1 MVVVFKVKQLTEE
14 LVKFFQRRIYEKLDE
29 YSETKIG
36 AINIGRNFDEL
47 WKKHPTHSAKIITD
61 MVIDKIKKSKT
72 CQVLELFS
80 NSYEFRFCDRFIRA
94 FPKSYSIF
102 AMPHVTID
110 LQELASFP
118 FVTAKHYLFAVND
131 FAEMNTEDVELL
143 SPDDREILHKYIDW
157 LGFRNA
163 IGIDRW
169 KRVLRDDSW
178 PFLRT
183 MSINGRMNDLNIVE
197 LAKMAPGLFMARIA
211 SDQTLSLERF
221 RYFPH
226 LCSLTVCSRVRVA
239 LPNDSWKKASEWT
252 LKELELRD
260 CSEINSFYFL
270 GKLRKV
276 TVLHLFA
283 SDRLD
288 TTGKLDSLFEECH
301 MNLGTLNLSYTS
313 AITDDLLMSLVT
325 HEVILS
331 ALRVNCGPTTPGFTD
346 VGLIAYLECQYSFN
360 LKVLELCGHR
370 QLTQRIFDCT
380 PLCISSLAE
389 LDVRETQ
396 CYGTDHRE
404 VLKKVFQFGLL
415 SSSQGSG
422 KKSKWKW
429 TVKPDYTAP
438 VLNVHFTYQATVE
451 KFIQGFPVGGSDSND
466 KKRIFVRYWKKTTSD
481 TSLPKPSA
489 LVGMHGSSST
499 PALSTNI
506 GQGFDL
512 PGGDLKTQM
521 MRFNIRQKRLRWDKF
536 SVDSSSASPM
546 SNVSANFSSIVGS
559 QISHEGEQN
568 SAAQVSGAASSSSS
582 AASRGAVGLDSPS
595 LSLTSNPGFK
605 AIPGT
610 QTSSSSDVAA
620 GNQRVKRSALFAPR
634 DTFRKHKPLCRTRS
648 TGLSAVERCAGP
660 SSVSLAVDVDESRLL
675 FSSLF
680 APIESQTA
688 ATDSQ
693 VPQRDV
699 ASSSTSIQS
708 PDLSSLGATSVV
720 DRSLSYKNFLGPK
733 ELCGSRVSLYAFPR
747 TAMGSVASSESFQ
760 DEKSQDGTSDA
771 AVISKPELEREDS
784 SSSESN
790 ESEGDADQTAHPED
804 AEDME
809 HSIFDPSEAESKAEE
824 MPECDLGASQQNVE
838 GASSSRDI
846 GLGVLMQQGLPDAPV
861 GANVQPVLAAVG
873 AQGSPSPLMASL
885 SLAMPPQADPQLAPS
900 SGLASPPSK
909 IPRTKPGE
917 ASPCAFLVAGS
928 STGSQQTAPVPKG
941 SSLSAL
947 ASKSEGYK
955 ENMMMLDRY
964 YPKDMFSA
972 PGSVAVHS
980 VIGVS
985 TAVAVPTE
993 APDGVSWELV
1003 VGKVL
1008 SQ

>member
-183 MSINGRMNDLNIVE
+183 MSINGRMNDLNIRE
-197 LAKMAPGLFMARIA
+197 LAKVAPGLFIAKIA
-211 SDQTLSLERF
+211 SDQTLSLETF
-221 RYFPH
+221 RHFPG

-239 LPNDSWKKASEWT
+239 LPDDSWKKASKWT

-288 TTGKLDSLFEECH
+288 ATGRLNSLFVQSYVN
-301 MNLGTLNLSYTS
+301 MSMLNLSYTS
-313 AITDDLLMSLVT
+313 AITDALLMSLAA
-325 HEVILS
+325 HKISLS
-331 ALRVNCGPTTPGFTD
+331 ALRVNCAPTTAGFTD
-346 VGLIAYLECQYSFN
+346 DALTRYLESEFSIY
-360 LKVLELCGHR
+360 LKVLELCGHH
-370 QLTQRIFDCT
+370 QLTERIFDCK
-380 PLCISSLAE
+380 PQCVRSLAE

-422 KKSKWKW
+422 KRSKRKSK
-429 TVKPDYTAP
+429 VKPDYTAP
-438 VLNVHFTYQATVE
+438 VLNVHFTYQPTVE

-521 MRFNIRQKRLRWDKF
+521 IRFNIRPERMRWDKF
-536 SVDSSSASPM
+536 SVDSSSATPTSSVSPD
-546 SNVSANFSSIVGS
+546 FSSIFGAQV
-559 QISHEGEQN
+559 SHEGE
-568 SAAQVSGAASSSSS
+568 SGAEVGGAASSSSS
-582 AASRGAVGLDSPS
+582 AASKGAVGVDSPG
-595 LSLTSNPGFK
+595 LSLRSHPGSEP
-605 AIPGT
+605 IPKT
-610 QTSSSSDVAA
+610 PTSSSSDVAA
-620 GNQRVKRSALFAPR
+620 GSQGAKGSALFAPR
-634 DTFRKHKPLCRTRS
+634 DIFRKHKPLCRLTA
-648 TGLSAVERCAGP
+648 TGISGAERCAGP

-688 ATDSQ
+688 DTDPQ
-693 VPQRDV
+693 VPQGGDV
-699 ASSSTSIQS
+699 ASTSAGIQS
-708 PDLSSLGATSVV
+708 ADASSLGATCVA
-720 DRSLSYKNFLGPK
+720 DLSLSYKNFLGPT
-733 ELCGSRVSLYAFPR
+733 ELCGSRVSLYAFSR
-747 TAMGSVASSESFQ
+747 TAMGSVASSGSSQ
-760 DEKSQDGTSDA
+760 DDKSQEGASGA
-771 AVISKPELEREDS
+771 AVISKPELALADDSSIS

-790 ESEGDADQTAHPED
+790 ESGDKSEDPEGE
-804 AEDME
+804 E
-809 HSIFDPSEAESKAEE
+809 HLEGSIYDPSQVKPEE
-824 MPECDLGASQQNVE
+824 IQNIGGDFGASQGNIE
-838 GASSSRDI
+838 GAATSRNVGREASMPLDAS
-846 GLGVLMQQGLPDAPV
+846 LGGKVQQPFST
-861 GANVQPVLAAVG
+861 AVG
-873 AQGSPSPLMASL
+873 AQGSPSPLMAGL
-885 SLAMPPQADPQLAPS
+885 SIVIPSQADPQSDPS
-900 SGLASPPSK
+900 PGIISPPSK
-909 IPRTKPGE
+909 MSRTE
-917 ASPCAFLVAGS
+917 ASDVSPAAGLPVAGS
-928 STGSQQTAPVPKG
+928 STSSQQTAPITKG
-941 SSLSAL
+941 GSLLAL
-947 ASKSEGYK
+947 ASKSEVYK
-955 ENMMMLDRY
+955 EDMIMLDRY
-964 YPKDMFSA
+964 YPKEMFSA
-972 PGSVAVHS
+972 PGSVAAVFS
-980 VIGVS
+980 AIGVS
-985 TAVAVPTE
+985 TSMTFPTE
-993 APDGVSWELV
+993 APDGSSWELV

-1008 SQ
+1008 GQ